1 MLRAYRSSEVAA
13 AEKPLLDAGVPLME
27 RAAFAVATIAAR
39 ELKNRGHNVTGSRI
53 LILAGGGDNGGD
65 ALYAGAYLAKRG
77 ADVEI
82 LRASDRVHE
91 ASFEAAVA
99 AGCEIVSPGEESIVR
114 AARAAGLWIDGLAG
128 IGIRPPLREP
138 LAGLVSLLNSERMS
152 APDEPIVI
160 AVDCPTGIGVD
171 DGAISGPVLEA
182 ELTVTMGVPK
192 PGLLAPPSSRY
203 CGRVEVA
210 DIGLTLTE
218 SPAVATLGAG
228 DVADVLRVPD
238 TTDHKYTRGV
248 VLLGTGSAEFP
259 GAAVLTTGG
268 ALGGGA
274 GMVRLDS
281 PETATLVLRRYPEI
295 VLGMG
300 RAQATVL
307 GSGVPVTDVDR
318 LRAPLDRALEE
329 KYPVVLDAGALAL
342 LKDGYADLPSTVV
355 LTPHAGEL
363 AELLSARGEGLTR
376 SDIEDAPIRAVR
388 LAAAVT
394 GATIVLKG
402 GTDLIAG
409 PDGPV
414 YAQPAKSH
422 WRATAGAGDV
432 YAGLLGAMLASVG
445 EEFARAGRGYG
456 HPAVIAAA
464 ASWIHAEAADSDG
477 PIRASMI
484 ADRIPSAIAKALR
497 G

>member
-1 MLRAYRSSEVAA
+1 MLRAYRSSEVVA
-13 AEKPLLDAGVPLME
+13 AEKPLLDTGIPLME

-39 ELKNRGHNVTGSRI
+39 ELKDRRHNVTGSRI

-65 ALYAGAYLAKRG
+65 ALYAGAHLARRG

-82 LRASDRVHE
+82 LRASESIHE
-91 ASFEAAVA
+91 SAFAAA
-99 AGCEIVSPGEESIVR
+99 LDAGCRVVASGEDAIVR
-114 AARAAGLWIDGLAG
+114 SARSAGLWIDGLAG
-128 IGIRPPLREP
+128 IGLRPPLREP
-138 LAGLVSLLNSERMS
+138 LASLVTLMS
-152 APDEPIVI
+152 GEKQAAPDEPIII

-171 DGAISGPVLEA
+171 DGGISGPVLPA
-182 ELTVTMGVPK
+182 DVTVTMGVAK
-192 PGLLAPPSSRY
+192 PGLLAPPASRF
-203 CGRVEVA
+203 CGRIEVA
-210 DIGLTLTE
+210 DIGLTLTS
-218 SPAVATLGAG
+218 SPAVATLGAS

-248 VLLGTGSAEFP
+248 VLLGTGSEEYP
-259 GAAVLTTGG
+259 GAAVLTAGG

-281 PETATLVLRRYPEI
+281 PEAASLVLRRYPEI

-307 GSGVPVTDVDR
+307 GSGVPVTDADR

-329 KYPVVLDAGALAL
+329 SYPVVLDAGALVL

-376 SDIEDAPIRAVR
+376 HDIEQAPIRAVR

-414 YAQPAKSH
+414 YAQPARSH

-432 YAGLLGAMLASVG
+432 YAGLLGAMLASAG
-445 EEFARAGRGYG
+445 EEFARAGRGHG
-456 HPAVIAAA
+456 HPAVFAAA

-477 PIRASMI
+477 PIRASTI
-484 ADRIPSAIAKALR
+484 ADAIPAAIAQALH